1 MVTTFYRL
9 KKNPNYYLLTLLEK
23 VTRWGLERLLSP
35 QLLCFNT
42 TQVENASQKYLRHL
56 HLLQL
61 CGTAR
66 DVARHSCC
74 HRLANS
80 LCDTQ
85 QLLEAVC

>member
-1 MVTTFYRL
+1 MG
-9 KKNPNYYLLTLLEK
+9 
-23 VTRWGLERLLSP
+23 GLEYLLSP

-42 TQVENASQKYLRHL
+42 TQVKNALQKYLHHL

-66 DVARHSCC
+66 DVASRSCC

>member
-1 MVTTFYRL
+1 MVGSC
-9 KKNPNYYLLTLLEK
+9 
-23 VTRWGLERLLSP
+23 VSP
-35 QLLCFNT
+35 WLFCFNST
-42 TQVENASQKYLRHL
+42 KIENASQKYLSHL

-66 DVARHSCC
+66 DVARHSCYC
-74 HRLANS
+74 RLANS